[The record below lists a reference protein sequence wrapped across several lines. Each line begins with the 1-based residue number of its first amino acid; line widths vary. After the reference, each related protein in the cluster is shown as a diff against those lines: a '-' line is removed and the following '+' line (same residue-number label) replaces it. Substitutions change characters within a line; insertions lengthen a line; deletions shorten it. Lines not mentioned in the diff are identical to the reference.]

1 MNHASM
7 CFLISDK
14 KGQTTP
20 LWILPPNSSPS
31 PNRKK
36 TSHRLKVTDILK
48 ETLLLFKSGKAIK
61 DKGRD
66 CHRLEGMRSHK
77 EQMQCS
83 DPDWI
88 LVEKSGITEEIQI
101 KWTVQLMVLYHDKK
115 ERK

>member
-48 ETLLLFKSGKAIK
+48 ETLLLFKSGKATK
-61 DKGRD
+61 DNVIAPGGPRD
-66 CHRLEGMRSHK
+66 FHGG
-77 EQMQCS
+77 
-83 DPDWI
+83 P
-88 LVEKSGITEEIQI
+88 T
-101 KWTVQLMVLYHDKK
+101 
-115 ERK
+115 